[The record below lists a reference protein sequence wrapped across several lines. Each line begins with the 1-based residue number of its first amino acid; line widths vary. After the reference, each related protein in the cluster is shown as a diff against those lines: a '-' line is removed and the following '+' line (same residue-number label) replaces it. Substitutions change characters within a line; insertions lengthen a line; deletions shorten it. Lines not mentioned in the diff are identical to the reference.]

1 MSRRHALLSELRQLL
16 KLAAPLAA
24 IHAGNQLM
32 SLVDVAVV
40 GRLGADSLAGVGLA
54 NGIFFSMSILGI
66 GVMMGLDPLV
76 SQALGARDPARARR
90 QLWQGVWLALAVTL
104 ALALPLAIAPSL
116 LEPFGI
122 EHAAAR
128 EARTYLNIRLLSL
141 YPMLLFVGVRAY
153 LQAHGITRPMFL
165 SMIAANVLNAVAD
178 VLLVFG
184 GSVLPEWTGPLR
196 ALPSFGVA
204 GAAVATT
211 VCTVFQLAFV
221 GSALRLVPAPGF
233 AAGMRRPSLPDL
245 RRALAVGLP
254 IGLQMA
260 AEVSIFALVG
270 FLIGRMGTE
279 LLAAHQIALTLAS
292 VTFTVAVGIGA
303 ATSVRVGRAVGAGDT
318 PGARLAGMS
327 GILGG
332 GAWMSITALIFL
344 LLPRT
349 LAGILT
355 DQAAVIES
363 AVPLLMIAAVFQVS
377 DGLQAV
383 GAGALRGAGDT
394 RYPFVA
400 NVLGYYALALPAGLA
415 LGSLLGL
422 GAIGLW
428 WGLCIG
434 LTVVAATLVR
444 RFLRISAGTIAP
456 LVTDGDA
463 PRSEAAA

>member
-1 MSRRHALLSELRQLL
+1 MNRRLAFLAELRQLL
-16 KLAAPLAA
+16 RLAAPLAA
-24 IHAGNQLM
+24 INAGNQLM

-54 NGIFFSMSILGI
+54 NGIFFSFSILGM

-76 SQALGARDPARARR
+76 SQALGAGDPARARR
-90 QLWQGVWLALAVTL
+90 HLWQGVWLALAVTL
-104 ALALPLAIAPSL
+104 VLAVPIGFTPAL

-122 EHAAAR
+122 EHGAAQ
-128 EARTYLNIRLLSL
+128 EARTYLGIRLLGL
-141 YPMLLFVGVRAY
+141 YPLLLFMGVRAY

-165 SMIAANVLNAVAD
+165 SMLAANVLNALAD

-184 GSVLPEWTGPLR
+184 GSVLPEWAGPLR
-196 ALPSFGVA
+196 ELPGYGVA
-204 GAAVATT
+204 GAAAATT

-221 GSALRLVPAPGF
+221 GGALRVVGAPGF
-233 AAGMRRPSLPDL
+233 DVAMRRPSLPDL
-245 RRALAVGLP
+245 RRALRVGLP

-270 FLIGRMGTE
+270 FLIGRMGTG

-292 VTFTVAVGIGA
+292 LTFTVAVGIGA

-318 PGARLAGMS
+318 PSARLAGMS
-327 GILGG
+327 GIVGG
-332 GAWMSITALIFL
+332 GAWMVVSALLFL
-344 LLPRT
+344 MFPRT

-355 DQAAVIES
+355 DQTDVIEH

-383 GAGALRGAGDT
+383 GSGALRGAGDT
-394 RYPFVA
+394 RYPFIA
-400 NVLGYYALALPAGLA
+400 NVLGYYVIALPVGLA
-415 LGSLLGL
+415 MGSALGL

-428 WGLCIG
+428 WGLCLG
-434 LTVVAATLVR
+434 LTVVAAALVR

-456 LVTDGDA
+456 LGHDA
-463 PRSEAAA
+463 PAAQPKAA

>member
-1 MSRRHALLSELRQLL
+1 MNHRLLAELRQLL
-16 KLAAPLAA
+16 RLAAPLAA

-40 GRLGADSLAGVGLA
+40 GRLGAASLAGVGLA
-54 NGIFFSMSILGI
+54 NGIFFSLSILGM

-76 SQALGARDPARARR
+76 SQALGAGDPARARR
-90 QLWQGVWLALAVTL
+90 HLWQGVWLALAVTL
-104 ALALPLAIAPSL
+104 ALAIPISLAPAL

-122 EHAAAR
+122 EHAAAH
-128 EARTYLNIRLLSL
+128 EARTYLGIRLLGL

-165 SMIAANVLNAVAD
+165 SMLAANVLNAVAD

-184 GSVLPEWTGPLR
+184 GSVLPAWAGSLR
-196 ALPSFGVA
+196 DLPGYGVA
-204 GAAVATT
+204 GAAAATT
-211 VCTVFQLAFV
+211 ICTVFQLAFV
-221 GSALRLVPAPGF
+221 GGALRSVQAPGF
-233 AAGMRRPSLPDL
+233 TPGMRWPSVPDL
-245 RRALAVGLP
+245 RRALRVGLP

-260 AEVSIFALVG
+260 AEVGIFALAG
-270 FLIGRMGTE
+270 FLIGRMGTG

-292 VTFTVAVGIGA
+292 LTFTVAVGIGA

-318 PGARLAGMS
+318 PGARLAGKA
-327 GILGG
+327 GIIGG
-332 GAWMSITALIFL
+332 GAWMSISALLFLIF
-344 LLPRT
+344 PAT

-355 DQAAVIES
+355 DQADVIER
-363 AVPLLMIAAVFQVS
+363 AVPLLMIAAVFQIS

-383 GAGALRGAGDT
+383 GSGALRGAGDT

-400 NVLGYYALALPAGLA
+400 NVLGYYVIALPVGLV
-415 LGSLLGL
+415 LGEVLGL

-428 WGLCIG
+428 WGLCLG
-434 LTVVAATLVR
+434 LTIVAAALVR

-456 LVTDGDA
+456 LADDGA
-463 PRSEAAA
+463 AAEPEAAA